1 MSVLPWPI
9 FIDLD
14 LLFKVTASFKE
25 KIKKI
30 KNRFSRKLRQIT
42 TQYF

>member
-1 MSVLPWPI
+1 MSVLSWPI

-30 KNRFSRKLRQIT
+30 KNQFSLKLRKIT
-42 TQYF
+42 IQYF